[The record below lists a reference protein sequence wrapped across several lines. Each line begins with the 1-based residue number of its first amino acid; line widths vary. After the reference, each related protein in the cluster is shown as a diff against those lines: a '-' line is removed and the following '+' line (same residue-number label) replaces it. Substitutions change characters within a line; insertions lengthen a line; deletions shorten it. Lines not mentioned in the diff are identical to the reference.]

1 MGVYLA
7 FCRGLEVVA
16 NLTADTYKPVLV
28 LTVREAREAVR
39 EPKEAEREAVE
50 GGQEGGR
57 EASVDARVR
66 SLPSPQVIQVNLLLH
81 NKRMGMTCKQV
92 WINFCLT
99 QTYQQLVKE

>member
-1 MGVYLA
+1 MYTVIDCIVAIVQCTVVWDVWSSLWGI
-7 FCRGLEVVA
+7 FSHCRGLEVVA

-28 LTVREAREAVR
+28 LTVREAREPVR

-66 SLPSPQVIQVNLLLH
+66 SLPSPQVIQVKMLLPVT
-81 NKRMGMTCKQV
+81 NG
-92 WINFCLT
+92 
-99 QTYQQLVKE
+99 